1 MFFLSPSRQ
10 MSQRMKSVTCRCSL
24 TDRLL
29 SGFGAHEYH
38 ATSLAAQTALPAQ
51 QAHKPEQ
58 QTFIDEAI
66 YS

>member
-1 MFFLSPSRQ
+1 
-10 MSQRMKSVTCRCSL
+10 MKSVTCRCSL

-29 SGFGAHEYH
+29 SGFGAHEVH
-38 ATSLAAQTALPAQ
+38 VTSLAAQTALPAQ